1 MAYMINDTELIAQ
14 ALSGNNRAFETLYRN
29 HYTQIYGVLAQR
41 TADRDTVDDLVQN
54 TFMRAFRSLHT
65 FKGNAAFSTWLTQI
79 ALNVYRSH
87 LRSKQAR
94 QNWIYETEDP
104 EQVTGVVREAIRH
117 ENPEKTVQEKE
128 RAELIRRGIM
138 TLPERYRKAMWLR
151 YVMDWSYEE
160 ITHALQVPIGTVK
173 TWLCRARRQ
182 LKGEFRRMGLQ
193 HAFEG

>member
-1 MAYMINDTELIAQ
+1 MAYIINDAELIAQ
-14 ALSGNNRAFETLYRN
+14 ALAGNNRAFETLYKT
-29 HYTQIYGVLAQR
+29 HFTQIYGVLAQR

-138 TLPERYRKAMWLR
+138 NLPERYRKAMWLR

-160 ITHALQVPIGTVK
+160 ITQALQVPIGTVK

-182 LKGEFRRMGLQ
+182 LKGEFRKMGLQ